1 MNSLDLTVLD
11 LAVPAISQGLRPTST
26 DLLWITDIYGFMV
39 AGFLIT
45 IPRCLARSGISAGEG
60 ATGEPPSTS
69 GRRHSKRRIR
79 PQTAPGMRRA
89 RGHELGRDRP
99 LARSSLHRDRI
110 GLSGGEEYEMGQ
122 QVRVRRQR
130 PTERRRLHDLDL
142 RTPSGRILPY

>member
-79 PQTAPGMRRA
+79 PQTAFPGCGAHGGMSWA
-89 RGHELGRDRP
+89 EIGPWLDRP
-99 LARSSLHRDRI
+99 SIA
-110 GLSGGEEYEMGQ
+110 
-122 QVRVRRQR
+122 
-130 PTERRRLHDLDL
+130 TE
-142 RTPSGRILPY
+142 SA